1 MGGRPGGA
9 LLATSGVSTL
19 MACDSQV
26 PVGSWLSTAARAG
39 FDGTELLLIDVDGSP
54 VGRLG
59 G

>member
-1 MGGRPGGA
+1 
-9 LLATSGVSTL
+9 
-19 MACDSQV
+19 V

-39 FDGTELLLIDVDGSP
+39 VDGTELVLLDVDGNA

>member
-1 MGGRPGGA
+1 
-9 LLATSGVSTL
+9 